1 MQCCAK
7 VFGFNLMAAGA
18 TVTGMQPVRICS
30 WEAGTLGPVVGPEL
44 RAEPTV

>member
-7 VFGFNLMAAGA
+7 VLGFNLTAAGA
-18 TVTGMQPVRICS
+18 TVTAMRPVSICS